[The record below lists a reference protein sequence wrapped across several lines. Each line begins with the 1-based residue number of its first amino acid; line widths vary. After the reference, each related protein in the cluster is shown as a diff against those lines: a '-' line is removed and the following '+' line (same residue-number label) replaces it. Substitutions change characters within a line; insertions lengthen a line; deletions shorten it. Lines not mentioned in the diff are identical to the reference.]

1 MGTDTKET
9 MTMASQPIPMDP
21 KYILD
26 LLVKRRWILLIPF
39 SMAMVAGICLAIF
52 LPKIYEASTLILIQ
66 PQRVPENYVQS
77 IVSTDTSERI
87 GTLSQQVLSRT
98 NLEKLIGEFK
108 LFQEEEY
115 SQMYME
121 DKLENLRKRISIDVS
136 RDRRG
141 NDAFSISYQDKN
153 PETVMRVTNALASY
167 FIDENL
173 RIREAQAVGTSDFLD
188 SELQSMK
195 SRLEEVEKQ
204 LKDYREAYMGEL
216 PEQLESNLRILDRL
230 QEHLGES
237 QQSLSE
243 AKIRFATLQSEVAA
257 ARAQTT
263 ATVVGTESQ
272 ETVTDLEQMK
282 AQLDALLARYTPRHP
297 DVLRLQARIEEL
309 ERQAQANAQTE
320 SGDQQT
326 GEAPS
331 LLMGSAVSPE
341 YRAQHTEIT
350 QEMRRIEADIEDT
363 KRQIAIY
370 KKRVENTPKR
380 EQELL
385 SLRRDYQ
392 NIQTTYDSLLARRL
406 EAEIAVNME
415 RKQKGEQFRILDPA
429 KKSEKPVKPNMR
441 KLFIMVVGAGL
452 AIGCGIIFL
461 MEYLN
466 SSFKRPEDIE
476 EDLQLP
482 VLCSIPKIIDRKR
495 RILHRIEYGFFSVF
509 FMISM
514 ILFGGFTLLS
524 LKGVDPTLELIRKL
538 GSVAG
543 V

>member
-1 MGTDTKET
+1 
-9 MTMASQPIPMDP
+9 MASQPIPMDP
-21 KYILD
+21 KYIID
-26 LLVKRRWILLIPF
+26 LLIKRRWILLVPF
-39 SMAMVAGICLAIF
+39 CLAMIAGIYLAIT

-77 IVSTDTSERI
+77 LVEDEPSERI
-87 GTLSQQVLSRT
+87 NTLSQQVLSRT
-98 NLEKLIGEFK
+98 NLENIINEFN
-108 LFQEEEY
+108 LFASAEY
-115 SQMYME
+115 QAMYME
-121 DKLENLRKRISIDVS
+121 EKVGQLRKQISVNVTS
-136 RDRRG
+136 DRRRG
-141 NDAFSISYQDKN
+141 TDSFSISFRGKDPK
-153 PETVMRVTNALASY
+153 TVMHVTNALASY
-167 FIDENL
+167 FIDENI
-173 RIREAQAVGTSDFLD
+173 RQREAQAIGTSDFLD
-188 SELQSMK
+188 AELNNMK
-195 SRLEEVEKQ
+195 GRLEEVEAQ
-204 LKDYREAYMGEL
+204 LKQYRESFMGEL
-216 PEQLESNLRILDRL
+216 PEQLDSNLRILDRL

-243 AKIRFATLQSEVAA
+243 AKIRFAALQSEVAVT
-257 ARAQTT
+257 RTQPT
-263 ATVVGTESQ
+263 ATVVGSEPQ
-272 ETVTDLEQMK
+272 ETVTDIVQMK
-282 AQLDALLARYTPRHP
+282 AQLDAMLARYTPRHP

-309 ERQAQANAQTE
+309 ERQARMIAETAETE
-320 SGDQQT
+320 SKEQQT
-326 GEAPS
+326 GEATS
-331 LLMGSAVSPE
+331 LPPDSAVSPE
-341 YRAQHTEIT
+341 YRAQYTEIT
-350 QEMRRIEADIEDT
+350 QEMRRLEADVEDT

-429 KKSEKPVKPNMR
+429 RQPQKPVEPDMK
-441 KLFIMVVGAGL
+441 KLFMMVVGAGL

-461 MEYLN
+461 LEYLN

-482 VLCSIPKIIDRKR
+482 VLCSVPEIIDRKR
-495 RILHRIEYGFFSVF
+495 RILRRFEYGFFSIF
-509 FMISM
+509 FMIAV

-524 LKGVDPTLELIRKL
+524 LKGVEPTFELVKRI